1 MTNSESRRA
10 RAAWRRYLKT
20 IDAVA
25 QEIFARTYGMPFAR
39 VEDEEVAQEVFQ
51 QIIDDVVKEAQSG

>member
-1 MTNSESRRA
+1 M
-10 RAAWRRYLKT
+10 KT

-25 QEIFARTYGMPFAR
+25 QEVFTRTYGMPFAR
-39 VEDEEVAQEVFQ
+39 VEHVEVAREVFQ